1 LVVGVCSV
9 GGLAVVR
16 VRRQG
21 EDVLDVGDG
30 PPAVLA
36 DTEGPSWCI
45 GVHPV
50 MTVGVNGGAVEFD
63 LCAGLLGCPV
73 VGCGGVLRPWG
84 SARERVVRGVGR
96 LLPRRARCRVC
107 GATQVLLP
115 ASVLLR
121 RADAATVIGAGLLA
135 KASGFGHRRVAV
147 LLAVP
152 PSTVRGWLRRIT
164 VVAERVLAVLA
175 AAAAQLGVEFAGP
188 APTSDL
194 VAAVVEMLGVLAAGM
209 ARRLGGS
216 CSPWRV
222 AAVLTGGRLL
232 APSGPDLGSGLA
244 IGPNT
249 NSLWSAG
256 P

>member
-1 LVVGVCSV
+1 
-9 GGLAVVR
+9 
-16 VRRQG
+16 
-21 EDVLDVGDG
+21 
-30 PPAVLA
+30 
-36 DTEGPSWCI
+36 
-45 GVHPV
+45 
-50 MTVGVNGGAVEFD
+50 M
-63 LCAGLLGCPV
+63 
-73 VGCGGVLRPWG
+73 
-84 SARERVVRGVGR
+84 
-96 LLPRRARCRVC
+96 
-107 GATQVLLP
+107 LLP

-147 LLAVP
+147 LLALP

-194 VAAVVEMLGVLAAGM
+194 VAAVVEMLGVLAAAM
-209 ARRLGGS
+209 ARHLGGS

-232 APSGPDLGSGLA
+232 APSGPDLGSGPVV
-244 IGPNT
+244 GPNT